1 VYTSSSAPSHY
12 SNFFILFINYRKHIN
27 NNYFKIPQLCVGLP
41 RVRCPTID
49 VYYKHNL
56 ILFFQYLSP
65 LDEPQSRI
73 DNYKVRL
80 VQSWLLTLEHW
91 KRQKKV
97 SSFAHGTN
105 ALMSILI
112 NATKN
117 YTESI
122 FEISFA
128 FFHARDVPR
137 F

>member
-1 VYTSSSAPSHY
+1 MAP
-12 SNFFILFINYRKHIN
+12 
-27 NNYFKIPQLCVGLP
+27 YF
-41 RVRCPTID
+41 R
-49 VYYKHNL
+49 
-56 ILFFQYLSP
+56 
-65 LDEPQSRI
+65 
-73 DNYKVRL
+73 
-80 VQSWLLTLEHW
+80 TLE
-91 KRQKKV
+91 KAKKV